1 MAYTRNRKSARRT
14 TSRNTGTR
22 RGGSGRSSSKQR
34 RGNTSRRSSANTVR
48 VVIEQVAPSTS
59 VVGSNGV
66 MQIASNDKRKSQ
78 F

>member
-1 MAYTRNRKSARRT
+1 MAYTRNRKSARRA

-22 RGGSGRSSSKQR
+22 RSGGGRSGTQQR
-34 RGNTSRRSSANTVR
+34 RRNTTRRSNANTVR

-59 VVGSNGV
+59 VIGTNGV
-66 MQIASNDKRKSQ
+66 MQTASNDTRKSQ